1 MPFNVCRSLGR
12 APTLVER
19 TYFPV
24 GARPSERIRKSAD
37 ADSEFDV
44 VPGLHCTAG
53 NRRPLEEA
61 HREAVLTATDFGIQ
75 LAVVGQTYP

>member
-1 MPFNVCRSLGR
+1 MPFNVCRPPGR
-12 APTLVER
+12 APTGKYVR
-19 TYFPV
+19 STDV
-24 GARPSERIRKSAD
+24 GARPSERIKKSAD